1 MDSKNKARCLMTSNI
16 VWCLAMS
23 IFPAIFILPTNCSV
37 AYCQQPQQTRLQ
49 DRATLIILAPTGPV
63 FVDLH
68 LTVSRVPYREWVA
81 QFLAKDMDVDKSG
94 RLDASELNL
103 LTESIRQLI
112 GIQDSSQ
119 ILKAMQESSHKT
131 PSSDPNSDPTST
143 DVAVEDFVEWLRA
156 RIPRAFDLIAQPQA
170 ADDAVRL
177 ASLVDVDHDG
187 AISED
192 ELKMSSRTLR
202 FRDLDNDETFSVS
215 ELLPY
220 RDPRSQNAAVAPDAV
235 SLPFFHVIDHESAQR
250 AAERIVQRFGKDG
263 RIAPDLLRQRHLNP
277 VDTLRDEPAQETSLS
292 IDDVLAVVEKPQ
304 FHMVMEVSLSVQ
316 ANTSNIKVA
325 ISREALQFCKPAAKQ
340 IFGEYSLA
348 IDGLPLKIQALGGGA
363 NDRRNT
369 QGYLGQ
375 TFVMSDS
382 DRNQY
387 LDETEFSGMMEA
399 LNRSGVQGDFAAVD
413 FNDDQMVTRDEVFSF
428 AKRDQ
433 MAVASRVQVSV
444 KQDGKTLFGILD
456 TNSDRRLSVRE
467 MRSGGELLKPY
478 DFNQDNKFAD
488 SELGT
493 EYVLAI
499 SLGRPEFRRASGQG
513 DMMASQMNSG
523 DAILPGSDSLS
534 GPEWFRR
541 MDRNQD
547 GDVSVREFLGTRD
560 QFRRIDADNDEL
572 ISAEEAT
579 IVDDTSNK

>member
-1 MDSKNKARCLMTSNI
+1 MISRNQVGRPMTSSI
-16 VWCLAMS
+16 AWSLAMLCLL
-23 IFPAIFILPTNCSV
+23 AACGA
-37 AYCQQPQQTRLQ
+37 AYCQQPEQSRLEHRALQ
-49 DRATLIILAPTGPV
+49 EDRATLIVLAPVGPV

-68 LTVSRVPYREWVA
+68 LTVSKVPYREWVA
-81 QFLAKDMDVDKSG
+81 QFLARDMDVDKSG

-103 LTESIRQLI
+103 ITESIRQLI
-112 GIQDSSQ
+112 GVQDSSE
-119 ILKAMQESSHKT
+119 ILKAMDSS
-131 PSSDPNSDPTST
+131 SSNPATSDQTSAT
-143 DVAVEDFVEWLRA
+143 VAVDDFIEWLRNQ
-156 RIPRAFDLIAQPQA
+156 IPRAFDLIAQPQV

-192 ELKMSSRTLR
+192 ELRAAARTLR

-235 SLPFFHVIDHESAQR
+235 SLPFFHVIDHESAER
-250 AAERIVQRFGKDG
+250 AAERILQRYGSEG
-263 RIAPDLLRQRHLNP
+263 QVPVDLLRQQNLNP
-277 VDTLRDEPAQETSLS
+277 ADAASAVKKLTAAE
-292 IDDVLAVVEKPQ
+292 VLAIVETPR
-304 FHMVMEVSLSVQ
+304 FHMVMEVNLSVQ

-325 ISREALQFCKPAAKQ
+325 IGRDASEFCKPAAKQ
-340 IFGEYSLA
+340 AFGEYSLA
-348 IDGLPLKIQALGGGA
+348 IDGLPLKVQALGGGA

-375 TFVMSDS
+375 TYVMSDG

-387 LDETEFSGMMEA
+387 LDESEFSGMKEA
-399 LNRSGVQGDFAAVD
+399 LNRSGVKGDFRAVD
-413 FNDDQMVTRDEVFSF
+413 FNGDKMVTRDEVFSF

-444 KQDGKTLFGILD
+444 MQDGKTLFGLLD
-456 TNSDRRLSVRE
+456 RNSDRRLSVRE
-467 MRSGGELLKPY
+467 MRSGAEILKPY
-478 DFNQDNKFAD
+478 DFNRDNKFAD

-493 EYVLAI
+493 EFVLTI
-499 SLGRPEFRRASGQG
+499 SLGRPEFRRTSGQS
-513 DMMASQMNSG
+513 DMMSGEMNSG
-523 DAILPGSDSLS
+523 DAILPGSDSLT

-547 GDVSVREFLGTRD
+547 GDVSVREFLGTQEQFTQIDVNRD
-560 QFRRIDADNDEL
+560 DL
-572 ISAEEAT
+572 LSAEEAT
-579 IVDDTSNK
+579 DVAAATANREISNP

>member
-1 MDSKNKARCLMTSNI
+1 MISRNQVGRPMTSSI
-16 VWCLAMS
+16 AWSLAMLCLL
-23 IFPAIFILPTNCSV
+23 AACGA
-37 AYCQQPQQTRLQ
+37 AYCQQPEQSRLEHRALQ
-49 DRATLIILAPTGPV
+49 EDRATLIVLAPVGPV

-68 LTVSRVPYREWVA
+68 LTVSKVPYREWVA
-81 QFLAKDMDVDKSG
+81 QFLARDMDVDKSG

-103 LTESIRQLI
+103 ITESIRQLI
-112 GIQDSSQ
+112 GVQDSSE
-119 ILKAMQESSHKT
+119 ILKAMDSS
-131 PSSDPNSDPTST
+131 SSNPATSDQTSAT
-143 DVAVEDFVEWLRA
+143 VAVDDFIEWLRNQ
-156 RIPRAFDLIAQPQA
+156 IPRAFDLIAQPQV

-192 ELKMSSRTLR
+192 ELRAAARTLR

-235 SLPFFHVIDHESAQR
+235 SLPFFHVIDHESAER
-250 AAERIVQRFGKDG
+250 AAERILQRYGSEG
-263 RIAPDLLRQRHLNP
+263 QVPVDLLRQQNLNP
-277 VDTLRDEPAQETSLS
+277 ADAASAVKKLTAAE
-292 IDDVLAVVEKPQ
+292 VLAIVETPR
-304 FHMVMEVSLSVQ
+304 FHMVMEVNLSVQ

-325 ISREALQFCKPAAKQ
+325 IGRDASEFCKPAAKQ
-340 IFGEYSLA
+340 AFGEYSLA
-348 IDGLPLKIQALGGGA
+348 IDGLPLKVQALGGGA

-375 TFVMSDS
+375 TYVMSDG

-387 LDETEFSGMMEA
+387 LDESEFSGMKEA
-399 LNRSGVQGDFAAVD
+399 LNRSGVKGDFRAVD
-413 FNDDQMVTRDEVFSF
+413 FNGDKMVTRDEVFSF

-444 KQDGKTLFGILD
+444 MQDGKTLFGLLD
-456 TNSDRRLSVRE
+456 RNSDRRLSVRE
-467 MRSGGELLKPY
+467 MRSGAEILKPY
-478 DFNQDNKFAD
+478 DFNRDNKFAD

-493 EYVLAI
+493 EFVLTI
-499 SLGRPEFRRASGQG
+499 SLGRPEFRRTSGQS
-513 DMMASQMNSG
+513 DMMSGEMNSG
-523 DAILPGSDSLS
+523 DAILPGSDSLT

-547 GDVSVREFLGTRD
+547 GDVSVREFLGTQEQFTQIDVNRD
-560 QFRRIDADNDEL
+560 DL
-572 ISAEEAT
+572 LSAEEAT
-579 IVDDTSNK
+579 DVATATANREISNP

>member
-1 MDSKNKARCLMTSNI
+1 MISRNQVGRPMTSSI
-16 VWCLAMS
+16 AWSLAMLCLL
-23 IFPAIFILPTNCSV
+23 AACGA
-37 AYCQQPQQTRLQ
+37 AYCQQPEQSRLEHRALQ
-49 DRATLIILAPTGPV
+49 EDRATLIVLAPVGPV

-68 LTVSRVPYREWVA
+68 LRVSKVPYREWVA
-81 QFLAKDMDVDKSG
+81 QFLARDMDVDKSG

-103 LTESIRQLI
+103 ITESIRQLI
-112 GIQDSSQ
+112 GVQDSSE
-119 ILKAMQESSHKT
+119 ILKAMDSS
-131 PSSDPNSDPTST
+131 SSNPATSDQTSAT
-143 DVAVEDFVEWLRA
+143 VAVDDFIEWLRNQ
-156 RIPRAFDLIAQPQA
+156 IPRAFDLIAQPQV

-192 ELKMSSRTLR
+192 ELRAAARTLR

-235 SLPFFHVIDHESAQR
+235 SLPFFHVIDHESAER
-250 AAERIVQRFGKDG
+250 AAERILQRYGSEG
-263 RIAPDLLRQRHLNP
+263 QVPVDLLRQQNLNP
-277 VDTLRDEPAQETSLS
+277 ADAASAEKKLTAAE
-292 IDDVLAVVEKPQ
+292 VLAIVETPR
-304 FHMVMEVSLSVQ
+304 FHMVMEVNLSVQ

-325 ISREALQFCKPAAKQ
+325 IGRDASEFCKPAAKQ
-340 IFGEYSLA
+340 AFGEYSLA
-348 IDGLPLKIQALGGGA
+348 IDGLPLKVQALGGGA

-375 TFVMSDS
+375 TYVMSDG

-387 LDETEFSGMMEA
+387 LDESEFSGMKEA
-399 LNRSGVQGDFAAVD
+399 LNRSGVKGDFRAVD
-413 FNDDQMVTRDEVFSF
+413 FNGDKMVTRDEVFSF

-444 KQDGKTLFGILD
+444 MQDGKTLFGLLD
-456 TNSDRRLSVRE
+456 RNSDRRLSVRE
-467 MRSGGELLKPY
+467 MRSGAEILKPY
-478 DFNQDNKFAD
+478 DFNRDNKFAD

-493 EYVLAI
+493 EFVLTI
-499 SLGRPEFRRASGQG
+499 SLGRPEFRRTSGQS
-513 DMMASQMNSG
+513 DMMSGEMNSG
-523 DAILPGSDSLS
+523 DAILPGSDSLT

-547 GDVSVREFLGTRD
+547 GDVSVREFLGTQEQFTQIDVNRD
-560 QFRRIDADNDEL
+560 DL
-572 ISAEEAT
+572 LSAEEAT
-579 IVDDTSNK
+579 DVAAATANREISNP